1 MYDLR
6 IPISKDG
13 KVVPLDIQKRQNDI
27 LPTILEHELD
37 PPLDAILVDRI
48 RAVDQREKDIVP
60 QSLESG
66 NGEGLCGEEGGER
79 VGGCDTESQDLP
91 VVEHLS
97 VHGTHPS
104 SETGSPVMPYPSRS
118 TR

>member
-37 PPLDAILVDRI
+37 PPLDAIFVDRI
-48 RAVDQREKDIVP
+48 RAVDQREKDVVP

-66 NGEGLCGEEGGER
+66 NGEGLRGKERGEG
-79 VGGCDTESQDLP
+79 VGGCDAESQDLP
-91 VVEHLS
+91 VWHTS
-97 VHGTHPS
+97 Q
-104 SETGSPVMPYPSRS
+104 S
-118 TR
+118 TVLILRAKWGVP